1 MKLIFAIV
9 GADDAG
15 AVQVALTKA
24 GHMVTKLSTSGG
36 FLKVGNVTFMI
47 GTSDNKVNEIIDIFS
62 TYCRKRTQAAPNNNF
77 FGSDPIS
84 DDYAAQIPVSA
95 GGATDREHAAKRSAA
110 ARDPD
115 RGRKGPRPAYAGAD
129 SGGRCGLHGADASLR
144 RLPGVPSGRAGNPSR
159 HRGDRAGRRVYQG

>member
-62 TYCRKRTQAAPNNNF
+62 TYCRKRAQAAPNNNF
-77 FGSDPIS
+77 FGGDPIS

-95 GGATDREHAAKRSAA
+95 GGATVFVTDVTRFEK
-110 ARDPD
+110 
-115 RGRKGPRPAYAGAD
+115 
-129 SGGRCGLHGADASLR
+129 L
-144 RLPGVPSGRAGNPSR
+144 
-159 HRGDRAGRRVYQG
+159 